1 MRPTVTNPNCPACLR
16 PLQFRTFQS
25 CAWCGHAIPAA
36 LWFPVEQIAETD
48 ARASIV
54 KNAPA
59 AMSAQSKGG
68 LASGSADVGDVID
81 AIGVAI
87 DLSDLF

>member
-1 MRPTVTNPNCPACLR
+1 VNA
-16 PLQFRTFQS
+16 
-25 CAWCGHAIPAA
+25 
-36 LWFPVEQIAETD
+36 EQIAESD

-54 KNAPA
+54 KKTPA
-59 AMSAQSKGG
+59 TISAQSKGG

-81 AIGVAI
+81 AIGLAL